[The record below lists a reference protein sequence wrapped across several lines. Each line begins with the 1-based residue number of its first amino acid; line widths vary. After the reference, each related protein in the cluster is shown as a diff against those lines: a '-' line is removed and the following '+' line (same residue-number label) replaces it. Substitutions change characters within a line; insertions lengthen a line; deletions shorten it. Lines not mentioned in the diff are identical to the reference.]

1 MKWLTLDDGSSILFG
16 KNEPKHDRFHGFHL
30 YKAISRL
37 CNNAIPRKE
46 IMEFKELFSITE
58 IPVDKKALLIDF

>member
-16 KNEPKHDRFHGFHL
+16 KKEPKHDRFHGFHL
-30 YKAISRL
+30 YKAIARL
-37 CNNAIPRKE
+37 SNNSIPRKE

-58 IPVDKKALLIDF
+58 IPADKKVCLIE